1 MALLTNA
8 PRGTQ
13 DVLPSQSGRW
23 KYLEK
28 TAMETAA
35 LFGFKEIRTPVFE
48 HTELFTRSVGD
59 TTDVVQKEMY
69 TFFDKGNRSITLR
82 PEGTAGVVR
91 AAMQNGLLGDAL
103 PVMASYLVSCFR
115 YEKPQAGRLREFHQ
129 FGCEMLGAAAPSADA
144 QVIAVAHEILRV
156 LGLEEVRLELNSI
169 GCPECRAAY
178 HKKLVEY
185 FSAYRDRLCETCLG
199 RLDKNPMRILDC
211 KSPECQEIAAGAP
224 KIIDYICDGCREHF
238 EGVKARLTA
247 MDIDFVVNPTI
258 VRGLDYYTRTVFEFV
273 SDHIGAQ
280 GTVCGGGRYDGLIGM
295 LGGKETPALG
305 FAMGLERLLLL
316 MDKTGVPFPEEEK
329 CDLYIASMGEAASVK
344 ACALATRLREEG
356 FFTQCDSM
364 NRSLKAQMKYAD
376 KIGARYTLVLGDN
389 ELESG
394 VAKLKNMISSQQ
406 IDVKFGEDG
415 VLTAIY
421 ECDQNATIEQIA
433 ESFGDLP
440 LDNLL

>member
-69 TFFDKGNRSITLR
+69 TFQDKGNRSITLR

-91 AAMQNGLLGDAL
+91 AAIQNGLLGDAL
-103 PVMASYLVSCFR
+103 PVMASYVVSCFR

-129 FGCEMLGAAAPSADA
+129 FGVEMLGAAAPSADA
-144 QVIAVAHEILRV
+144 QVIALANEIFKV
-156 LGLEEVRLELNSI
+156 LGVEGLRLELNSI
-169 GCPECRAAY
+169 GCPQCRAAY
-178 HKKLVEY
+178 HQKLVEY
-185 FSAYRDRLCETCLG
+185 FNGYKDKLCETCLG
-199 RLDKNPMRILDC
+199 RLEKNPMRILDC
-211 KSPECQEIAAGAP
+211 KNPECKEIAKNAP
-224 KIIDYICDGCREHF
+224 KIIDFLCDDCRDHF
-238 EGVKARLTA
+238 EGVKTRLSA
-247 MDIDFVVNPTI
+247 MGIDFVVNPTI

-273 SDHIGAQ
+273 SENIGAQ

-316 MDKTGVPFPEEEK
+316 MDKTGCSFPEEPK
-329 CDLYIASMGEAASVK
+329 CDIYIASMGEAASVK
-344 ACALATRLREEG
+344 ACELAMRLREEG
-356 FFTQCDSM
+356 FFAQCDSM

-376 KIGARYTLVLGDN
+376 KIGARYTLVIGDN
-389 ELESG
+389 ELETG
-394 VAKLKNMISSQQ
+394 VAKLKNMATSQQ
-406 IDVKFGEDG
+406 IDVSFGEDG
-415 VLTAIY
+415 LLTAIY
-421 ECDQNATIEQIA
+421 EADKDETIQQIA
-433 ESFGDLP
+433 EGFGDLP
-440 LDNLL
+440 LQNLL